1 MVKKN
6 LSTADPGQVLK
17 DAHNYRDHGL
27 RVFIANSDIPVE
39 ATSKDYTYIKIT
51 GDTVVSQID
60 FLIGGQR
67 EVTSVSAVADVAGSL
82 GGLHFFISS
91 PSDDYYVWFD
101 VDNGSSDPAIGG
113 RTAIEVDISSGDD
126 RDTVAAAIKTS
137 LDANGDFLTVLSTHR
152 LIITN
157 KRLGNVTDFSTETST
172 MLGGVIT
179 QGVNR
184 ILKASK
190 LFTYDSTP
198 NIINE
203 ETVYNTVDEF

>member
-6 LSTADPGQVLK
+6 LSIADPGQVLK

-39 ATSKDYTYIKIT
+39 ATSKEYTYIKIT
-51 GDTVVSQID
+51 GNTVVSQID
-60 FLIGGQR
+60 FFIGGQR
-67 EVTSVSAVADVAGSL
+67 EVINISAVADTAGSL
-82 GGLHFFISS
+82 GGLHFFLSS
-91 PSDDYYVWFD
+91 PSDDYYVWID
-101 VDNGSSDPAIGG
+101 VDNGSSDPLVGG

-126 RDTVAAAIKTS
+126 RNTVAAAIKTS
-137 LDANGDFLTVLSTHR
+137 LDANGDFLTVISTHQ
-152 LIITN
+152 LIVTN
-157 KRLGNVTDFSTETST
+157 KRLGSVTDFSTETST

-190 LFTYDSTP
+190 IFTYDSTP
-198 NIINE
+198 NLTNE
-203 ETVYNTVDEF
+203 ETIYNTVDEF